1 MAGVSTRSLAVR
13 ALLAL
18 LLVSGSLMHVR
29 AEENIDDLEKDG
41 AAIADYDYVYDYDS
55 YYGCYHDDYGY
66 HDYDDSCYHD
76 DYGNHDYSNRG
87 NGECSNY
94 AESEECQEYHCR
106 LECNLDFQ
114 NCLDDPSGCT
124 GLYAAPS
131 L

>member
-1 MAGVSTRSLAVR
+1 MQAGVSTRSLAVR

-41 AAIADYDYVYDYDS
+41 PAID
-55 YYGCYHDDYGY
+55 
-66 HDYDDSCYHD
+66 
-76 DYGNHDYSNRG
+76 NQ
-87 NGECSNY
+87 
-94 AESEECQEYHCR
+94 ESEECPSPPDSS
-106 LECNLDFQ
+106 LECNLNFQ

-124 GLYAAPS
+124 SLYAAPS

>member
-41 AAIADYDYVYDYDS
+41 PAID
-55 YYGCYHDDYGY
+55 
-66 HDYDDSCYHD
+66 
-76 DYGNHDYSNRG
+76 NQ
-87 NGECSNY
+87 
-94 AESEECQEYHCR
+94 ESEECPSPPDSR

-114 NCLDDPSGCT
+114 DCLDDPSECT
-124 GLYAAPS
+124 YLYAAPS
-131 L
+131 LPLTCEPAFKRRSGAAKPGGEGALIGRQIVQHGG